1 MILQITF
8 TSMSE
13 NIEQYDIIT
22 IINKCSYNINI
33 HESIK
38 NLLYALIIYNFK
50 VYNMCLLL

>member
-13 NIEQYDIIT
+13 NIEQCDIT